1 MFKQIKDSF
10 RELFLF
16 LKNPVDKPDSNQTL
30 REKSL
35 KLFLVLIIDLVI
47 AGICVLLLSILQK
60 QGLFS
65 SENHKIIELLK
76 SMPKGAVIIALIII
90 VPIVEE
96 LIFRLYLRYKNNYL
110 LRFFIS
116 LFYITGKNRKE
127 LIEKRIK
134 KLWYKKY
141 GYIFYFSAILF
152 GFVHI
157 FNFDSDKNLLL
168 LFPIITAPQIFAGL
182 FAGYLRVRFNLIWGF
197 FLHAI
202 HNLVFF
208 LPFLIIG
215 DSIELLN
222 TDTNDYSLKIEEVF
236 QSDKEQIAKYFSDSV
251 YFQNYKLKDII
262 AYTSYM
268 DSWLIVGN
276 NIDKMNKKLNIGF
289 KNKIDSILI
298 DRSIIENELTDLY
311 NFKIEKEYRIDSVWT
326 VFIEDSSKLNRYKTD
341 SINGNYWRY
350 SNDSASIFRVNLAGI
365 ALALQNSKKKKVFLK
380 DNIAGRFNIR
390 LNTKDTRDLRIKLDS
405 IYGLKLGDSLATVE
419 YLNIDFETKE

>member
-1 MFKQIKDSF
+1 
-10 RELFLF
+10 
-16 LKNPVDKPDSNQTL
+16 
-30 REKSL
+30 
-35 KLFLVLIIDLVI
+35 
-47 AGICVLLLSILQK
+47 
-60 QGLFS
+60 
-65 SENHKIIELLK
+65 
-76 SMPKGAVIIALIII
+76 
-90 VPIVEE
+90 
-96 LIFRLYLRYKNNYL
+96 
-110 LRFFIS
+110 
-116 LFYITGKNRKE
+116 
-127 LIEKRIK
+127 
-134 KLWYKKY
+134 
-141 GYIFYFSAILF
+141 
-152 GFVHI
+152 VHI

>member
-1 MFKQIKDSF
+1 MIKQIKDSF

-16 LKNPVDKPDSNQTL
+16 FRNPDDKPASNQTL

-35 KLFLVLIIDLVI
+35 KLFLVLILDLAI
-47 AGICVLLLSILQK
+47 ASIFALVLSALEK

-65 SENHKIIELLK
+65 MENHKIIELLK
-76 SMPKGAVIIALIII
+76 SMPKGVVFISFIII

-110 LRFFIS
+110 LRLFVS
-116 LFYITGKNRKE
+116 LFYVAGKNRKE
-127 LIEKRIK
+127 HIEKRIK
-134 KLWYKKY
+134 KVWYKKY

-157 FNFDSDKNLLL
+157 FNFNSDKNLLL
-168 LFPIITAPQIFAGL
+168 LFPIITAPQIFVGL

-208 LPFLIIG
+208 LPFLISG

-222 TDTNDYSLKIEEVF
+222 TDSNDYSLKIEEVF
-236 QSDKEQIAKYFSDSV
+236 QSDNKQVAKYFPDSV

-262 AYTSYM
+262 AYTSYK
-268 DSWLIVGN
+268 DSWLIDGN
-276 NIDKMNKKLNIGF
+276 NIDKMNKKLNVGF
-289 KNKIDSILI
+289 KNKIDSNSI
-298 DRSIIENELTDLY
+298 DRRIIENELTNLY
-311 NFKIEKEYRIDSVWT
+311 SFKIEKENRIDTVWT
-326 VFIEDSSKLNRYKTD
+326 IFIEDSLKLNLHKTD

-350 SNDSASIFRVNLAGI
+350 SNDSASIFRVNLGGI

-390 LNTKDTRDLRIKLDS
+390 LNTKDTRNLRIKLDS
-405 IYGLKLGDSLATVE
+405 VYGLKLVDSLATVE